1 MLSPPDVREVVMRR
15 VLATAVAALFMVL
28 MNAAPWAQEPTIKI
42 QGQLVEMSCLTKLG
56 AGKALDDSHIA
67 CARDCASKG
76 EALGIFTED
85 DGVYRISGD
94 WATKN
99 RAKLVALLGKQ
110 VTGTGLRVRGAD
122 YSKIIDLASVT
133 QGKPKANE

>member
-1 MLSPPDVREVVMRR
+1 MKAVTATRAGRGRFAPEFLTGSAVCSMLSPPDVREVVMRR

-67 CARDCASKG
+67 CARDCPPVTPP
-76 EALGIFTED
+76 EAHDPPF
-85 DGVYRISGD
+85 
-94 WATKN
+94 
-99 RAKLVALLGKQ
+99 RADPLN
-110 VTGTGLRVRGAD
+110 
-122 YSKIIDLASVT
+122 S
-133 QGKPKANE
+133 